1 MVQLRKEYKK
11 MGMDRKTARK
21 YLLEPG
27 KSAKEFQVKHTFF
40 NDLRDIPD
48 ISSVGLTHHK
58 EQLRFSQSVLA
69 SVRPLLNEPCVAA
82 ISFS

>member
-1 MVQLRKEYKK
+1 LRLARSVFQIQPALEYLVV
-11 MGMDRKTARK
+11 G
-21 YLLEPG
+21 L
-27 KSAKEFQVKHTFF
+27 
-40 NDLRDIPD
+40 